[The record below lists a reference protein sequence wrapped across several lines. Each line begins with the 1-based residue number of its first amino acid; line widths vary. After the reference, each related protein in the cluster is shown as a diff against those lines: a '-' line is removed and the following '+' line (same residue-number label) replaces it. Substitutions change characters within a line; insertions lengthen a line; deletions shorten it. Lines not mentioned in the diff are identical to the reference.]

1 MENNMRPDEL
11 YHWGIKG
18 QRWGVRRFQNSDG
31 SLTAEGRKRYDAD
44 APEKKSIRER
54 IAARRAEKKAEA
66 VKKKR
71 VEAMKR
77 GREEKKKREEE
88 ARQQEEASRKAAEQR
103 AQDIKDG
110 KVSFKDMT
118 DEELSAHTARLRAE
132 KQYKDAMKDV
142 DPARRIASKMA
153 NEMIV
158 PGVVDGGRFLTTAL
172 IKHYG
177 SEWLGLNEKDAHT
190 LLRERNEESRWRKE
204 IIENDEWVKKH
215 KDKNYLEKEKQKQAE
230 QEEFDRI
237 SRESSITRMKSQIYK
252 NRDYSDTAMDVFS
265 EAEKAAINKSEEKA
279 AKAAKEAAA
288 KAEKAAQEA
297 AAKDSD
303 KKNKESSSKKQES
316 KKETSKSTSE
326 KLKETTSW
334 FNSMDWDIK
343 AHTPSKKTG
352 RDADLYDQHLSRNEE
367 EFLKKF
373 MK

>member
-1 MENNMRPDEL
+1 MRPDEL

-44 APEKKSIRER
+44 NPEKKSIRER

-77 GREEKKKREEE
+77 GREEKKKKEEE
-88 ARQQEEASRKAAEQR
+88 ARKQEEANRKAAEQR

-158 PGVVDGGRFLTTAL
+158 PGVVEGGKFLTSAL

-190 LLRERNEESRWRKE
+190 LLRERNEESKWRKE
-204 IIENDEWVKKH
+204 ILENDEWVKKH

-230 QEEFDRI
+230 EDEYNALKRKKEMSEFQKTLKTNEDWFRDRADDSGEAQRKKAEQEEFDKLK
-237 SRESSITRMKSQIYK
+237 RESQMATFRANIAK
-252 NRDYSDTAMDVFS
+252 NNGTQNSTTP
-265 EAEKAAINKSEEKA
+265 EKI
-279 AKAAKEAAA
+279 
-288 KAEKAAQEA
+288 
-297 AAKDSD
+297 
-303 KKNKESSSKKQES
+303 
-316 KKETSKSTSE
+316 KETADWVKNT
-326 KLKETTSW
+326 
-334 FNSMDWDIK
+334 DWDIID
-343 AHTPSKKTG
+343 HTPSIENRRGGAYEK
-352 RDADLYDQHLSRNEE
+352 HLAKNEE
-367 EFLKKF
+367 EFLKRF